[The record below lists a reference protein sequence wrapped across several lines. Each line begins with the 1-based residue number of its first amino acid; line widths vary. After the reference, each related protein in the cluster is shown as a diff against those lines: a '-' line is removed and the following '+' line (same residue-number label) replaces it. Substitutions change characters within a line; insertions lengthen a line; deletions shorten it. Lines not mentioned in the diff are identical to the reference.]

1 MNAMASNII
10 EFLSGLVNPACFAHI
25 NASEKIFIII
35 SGAYVSIR
43 KAVIPVAGL
52 GTRMLPATKSQPK
65 EMLPVGKK
73 PIVQYIVE
81 ELHLCGLEHAL
92 FVTGRGKSSIED
104 HFDDDPDLVR
114 NLRETGKEDLLEE
127 LAYEQLGLH
136 FLYTRQR
143 RQRGLGDA
151 ILCGEHFA
159 GSEPF
164 VVALGDS
171 IIGRHKPSPIVQ
183 RLVAA
188 FEEREAACAIAV
200 EEVPA
205 DQVSMYG
212 IVKPTTDTE
221 VFDMAD
227 LVEKPKASEAP
238 SRLAIAGRYVL
249 SPAIFDAIRRTG
261 FDHRGEL
268 QLTDAI
274 QLMLR
279 EGKRIVGVRLPADEK
294 RYDIGN
300 FESYFETFVEFALT
314 DPVYGEKLR
323 AFAKELLG

>member
-1 MNAMASNII
+1 M
-10 EFLSGLVNPACFAHI
+10 
-25 NASEKIFIII
+25 
-35 SGAYVSIR
+35 SIR
-43 KAVIPVAGL
+43 NAVIPVAGL
-52 GTRMLPATKSQPK
+52 GTRLLPATKSQPK

-81 ELHLCGLEHAL
+81 ELHLCGIERAL

-104 HFDDDPDLVR
+104 HFDDDPDLIR
-114 NLRETGKEDLLEE
+114 TLRETGKEDLLEE
-127 LAYEQLGLH
+127 LQYERMGVH

-151 ILCGEHFA
+151 VLCAEHFA
-159 GSEPF
+159 GNEPF

-171 IIGRHKPSPIVQ
+171 IIGRHKPSLIVQ
-183 RLVAA
+183 RLIAA
-188 FEEREAACAIAV
+188 FEDHEASCAIAV
-200 EEVPA
+200 EEVPM

-212 IVKPTTDTE
+212 VVKPASAAE
-221 VFDMAD
+221 VFEITD
-227 LVEKPKASEAP
+227 LIEKPRREEAP
-238 SRLAIAGRYVL
+238 SNWAIAGRYVFAPKL
-249 SPAIFDAIRRTG
+249 FSAIKRTD

-274 QLMLR
+274 RLMLR
-279 EGKRIVGVRLPADEK
+279 EGERVVGVRLPRAEK

-314 DPVYGEKLR
+314 DPEFGPQLR
-323 AFAKELLG
+323 ERVKELMGENL

>member
-1 MNAMASNII
+1 M
-10 EFLSGLVNPACFAHI
+10 
-25 NASEKIFIII
+25 
-35 SGAYVSIR
+35 SIR

-52 GTRMLPATKSQPK
+52 GTRLLPATKSQPK

-104 HFDDDPDLVR
+104 HFDDDPDLIR
-114 NLRETGKEDLLEE
+114 TMREAGKEDLLEE
-127 LAYEQLGLH
+127 LEYERLGVH

-151 ILCGEHFA
+151 ILCAEHFA
-159 GSEPF
+159 GTEPF

-171 IIGRHKPSPIVQ
+171 IIGRHKPSQIVQ
-183 RLVAA
+183 RLIAA
-188 FEEREAACAIAV
+188 FEAEGEARDVACAIAV

-212 IVKPTTDTE
+212 IVKPATDTE
-221 VFDMAD
+221 VFEMID
-227 LVEKPKASEAP
+227 LVEKPRREDAP

-279 EGKRIVGVRLPADEK
+279 EGSRIVGVRLPADEK

-314 DPVYGEKLR
+314 DPVYGEGLR
-323 AFAKELLG
+323 KFAKELLG

>member
-1 MNAMASNII
+1 
-10 EFLSGLVNPACFAHI
+10 
-25 NASEKIFIII
+25 
-35 SGAYVSIR
+35 VSIR
-43 KAVIPVAGL
+43 NAVIPVAGL
-52 GTRMLPATKSQPK
+52 GTRLLPATKSQPK

-81 ELHLCGLEHAL
+81 ELHLCGIERAL

-104 HFDDDPDLVR
+104 HFDDDPDLIR
-114 NLRETGKEDLLEE
+114 TLRETGKEDLLEE
-127 LAYEQLGLH
+127 LQYERMGVH

-151 ILCGEHFA
+151 VLCAEHFA
-159 GSEPF
+159 GNEPF

-171 IIGRHKPSPIVQ
+171 IIGRHKPSLIVQ
-183 RLVAA
+183 RLIAA
-188 FEEREAACAIAV
+188 FEAHEASCAIAV
-200 EEVPA
+200 EEVPM

-212 IVKPTTDTE
+212 VVKPSSDAE
-221 VFDMAD
+221 VFEITD
-227 LVEKPKASEAP
+227 LIEKPRREEAP
-238 SRLAIAGRYVL
+238 SNWAIAGRYVFAPSL
-249 SPAIFDAIRRTG
+249 FSAIKRTD

-274 QLMLR
+274 RLMLGAGER
-279 EGKRIVGVRLPADEK
+279 VVGVRLPRAEK

-314 DPVYGEKLR
+314 DPEFGPQLR
-323 AFAKELLG
+323 ERVKELMGENL